1 MRQVE
6 FADIGLT
13 SYKKAW
19 DFQDVLFREILNI
32 KTENKKHNLNQETPN
47 YLLFTEHRHVYTL
60 GKSGDPKNLLID
72 DEEMKRQKI
81 EYYKTNRGGDIT
93 YHGAGQVVGYPILDL
108 ENFLTDI
115 KKYMRFLEEV
125 IIKTCLEYGL
135 EAKRIDGLTGVW
147 LSDKDGSH
155 PRKIC
160 AMGVK
165 SSRWVTMHGWAFNIN
180 TDLTYFNH
188 IIPCGIADKAVTSLA
203 QELGSKQ
210 DIEEVKERLKRNFEQ
225 IFEATLKENTNEL
238 LNRYHEQIT

>member
-1 MRQVE
+1 MHQIE

-13 SYKKAW
+13 SYKEAW

-32 KTENKKHNLNQETPN
+32 KTENKRHSLNQKTPN

-72 DEEMKRQKI
+72 DDEMKKQKI
-81 EYYKTNRGGDIT
+81 EYFKTNRGGDIT
-93 YHGAGQVVGYPILDL
+93 YHGAGQIVGYPILDL
-108 ENFLTDI
+108 ENFFTDI

-125 IIKTCLEYGL
+125 IINTCLEYGL
-135 EAKRIDGLTGVW
+135 EAKRIEGLTGVW
-147 LSDKDGSH
+147 LSDTDGSN

-188 IIPCGIADKAVTSLA
+188 IIPCGIDDKAVTSLA
-203 QELGSKQ
+203 EELESKQ
-210 DIEEVKERLKRNFEQ
+210 DIEEVKKRLKRNFEQ
-225 IFEATLKENTNEL
+225 IFEAILKEKTDEL
-238 LNRYHEQIT
+238 LSRYHEQIT